1 MCCFLFQRVVSSA
14 LLVSR
19 EPVNFSSKVCG
30 EDFAWI
36 LFGRMCFLEG
46 NISKFRCINLNLTLS
61 LPPRIGQPKIEYPL
75 FSLQGWPKLTTKR
88 PRCAKMER
96 EFVPSNGP
104 KIICILKVGWDLG
117 QTCPNKKIPGDLGW
131 GWVVGA
137 SFGRY
142 VMAAVGHPFFMIRW
156 WKIWT
161 HRYFNGGSFPP
172 PPNRNHGRLW
182 PKLIY
187 II

>member
-1 MCCFLFQRVVSSA
+1 MEKI
-14 LLVSR
+14 LLGFCLEGCV
-19 EPVNFSSKVCG
+19 
-30 EDFAWI
+30 
-36 LFGRMCFLEG
+36 FLEG

-131 GWVVGA
+131 GWVIGA
-137 SFGRY
+137 SFRRY

-161 HRYFNGGSFPP
+161 HRYFNRGSFFFFLSLLLKQKPWPP
-172 PPNRNHGRLW
+172 LA
-182 PKLIY
+182 KTY

>member
-1 MCCFLFQRVVSSA
+1 MLFLSFTSPEVEHTHTHINSSQNEHGHCALKNWWFEYMCCFLFQRVVSSA

-104 KIICILKVGWDLG
+104 KIICILKVG
-117 QTCPNKKIPGDLGW
+117 
-131 GWVVGA
+131 
-137 SFGRY
+137 
-142 VMAAVGHPFFMIRW
+142 
-156 WKIWT
+156 
-161 HRYFNGGSFPP
+161 
-172 PPNRNHGRLW
+172 
-182 PKLIY
+182 
-187 II
+187 